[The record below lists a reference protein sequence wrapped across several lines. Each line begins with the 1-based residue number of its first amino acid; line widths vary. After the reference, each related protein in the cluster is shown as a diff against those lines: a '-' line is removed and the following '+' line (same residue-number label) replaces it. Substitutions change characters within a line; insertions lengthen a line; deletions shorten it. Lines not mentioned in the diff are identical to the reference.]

1 VKNVIV
7 FRTVNGQK
15 MAAMFDLQA
24 IRSGRTPDPEIF
36 GNDIVVVGES
46 EVQKF
51 LRNFGTGFPIIGRFI
66 PVVL

>member
-1 VKNVIV
+1 
-7 FRTVNGQK
+7 
-15 MAAMFDLQA
+15 MFDLQA

-51 LRNFGTGFPIIGRFI
+51 LRSFGTGIPIIGRFI